1 MSPAD
6 VRAARER
13 LGMTTQQLAEALEC
27 TVRTVQFWES
37 GERNVPGP
45 ARVAMRL
52 MLHAPKPGSR
62 GRSVRGF
69 EAPKSCLAL

>member
-1 MSPAD
+1 VSPAD

-52 MLHAPKPGSR
+52 MLWSGSGVAR
-62 GRSVRGF
+62 HHRRAARTVSP
-69 EAPKSCLAL
+69 AS